1 MLRARYLLLI
11 FIACLLQSVS
21 AGIAAPAANFADFA
35 AQTFYNRKNQE
46 DKEVCYEEVG
56 CFTNNYPFYK
66 SGKRGRA
73 GYAPDSPQQVETKFM
88 LYNSGNTY
96 TIVNSSTAHCSV
108 PVADTEF
115 IKQGPHIN
123 FLFNIYELYLLI
135 FFDKP
140 HPFVAPNVE
149 DAPTIFL
156 IHGYISDPNYS
167 KSFTAKDELLKYHYS
182 KNGANIII
190 VDWSKGAY
198 HPKNYPKAVGNTR
211 LIGRQIALFSKNLI
225 SKKFVHSSDIHLVGH
240 SLGAQQSY
248 HELIGLNFIYHFGQP
263 ALSVV

>member
-11 FIACLLQSVS
+11 FIACLLQPVT

-123 FLFNIYELYLLI
+123 FLYSISMNFTFEFFSTNPILLS
-135 FFDKP
+135 P
-140 HPFVAPNVE
+140 Q
-149 DAPTIFL
+149 T
-156 IHGYISDPNYS
+156 
-167 KSFTAKDELLKYHYS
+167 
-182 KNGANIII
+182 
-190 VDWSKGAY
+190 
-198 HPKNYPKAVGNTR
+198 
-211 LIGRQIALFSKNLI
+211 
-225 SKKFVHSSDIHLVGH
+225 
-240 SLGAQQSY
+240 
-248 HELIGLNFIYHFGQP
+248 
-263 ALSVV
+263 